1 MKNEYEEFRKNK
13 QVIAQLE
20 KDIQNKEK
28 EKTISQQQF
37 NTLKANVDNLTSI
50 EELIAQIKGIS
61 EKLDKLNTEK
71 EELTGKINNMKRLYP
86 ALQDPKNLK
95 TVVYDEKKLEDR
107 ISSIK
112 KEVAAAQDK
121 LNDLDGQITAQE
133 LQKEELDNIR
143 DVSKKDFEDLDRKTR
158 ELEEL
163 KAKKN
168 EHESILKKSREEI
181 ERLTEAND
189 ELEEKRVLF
198 FIVDL
203 INNRQSSEIRENQ
216 SKTSK
221 PSQLLGSRN

>member
-13 QVIAQLE
+13 QIIAQLE

-50 EELIAQIKGIS
+50 EELIAQIRGIS
-61 EKLDKLNTEK
+61 EKLDKLNAEK
-71 EELTGKINNMKRLYP
+71 EELTSKINNMKRLYP
-86 ALQDPKNLK
+86 ALQDPKNIK

-107 ISSIK
+107 INIIK

-121 LNDLDGQITAQE
+121 LNDLDSQIAAQE

-143 DVSKKDFEDLDRKTR
+143 DVSKKDFDELDRKTK

-168 EHESILKKSREEI
+168 EHEFILKKSREEI
-181 ERLTEAND
+181 ERLTETND
-189 ELEEKRVLF
+189 ELEEKRVLV
-198 FIVDL
+198 FIVGL
-203 INNRQSSEIRENQ
+203 TINRKS
-216 SKTSK
+216 
-221 PSQLLGSRN
+221 

>member
-1 MKNEYEEFRKNK
+1 LKNEYEEFRKNK
-13 QVIAQLE
+13 QIIAQLE

-50 EELIAQIKGIS
+50 EELIAQIRGIS
-61 EKLDKLNTEK
+61 EKLDKLNAEK
-71 EELTGKINNMKRLYP
+71 EELTSKINNMKRLYP
-86 ALQDPKNLK
+86 ALQDPKNIK

-107 ISSIK
+107 INIIK

-121 LNDLDGQITAQE
+121 LNDLDSQIAAQE

-143 DVSKKDFEDLDRKTR
+143 DVSKKDFDELDRKTK

-168 EHESILKKSREEI
+168 EHEFILKKSREEI
-181 ERLTEAND
+181 ERLTETND
-189 ELEEKRVLF
+189 ELEEKRVLV
-198 FIVDL
+198 FIVGL
-203 INNRQSSEIRENQ
+203 TINRKS
-216 SKTSK
+216 
-221 PSQLLGSRN
+221 